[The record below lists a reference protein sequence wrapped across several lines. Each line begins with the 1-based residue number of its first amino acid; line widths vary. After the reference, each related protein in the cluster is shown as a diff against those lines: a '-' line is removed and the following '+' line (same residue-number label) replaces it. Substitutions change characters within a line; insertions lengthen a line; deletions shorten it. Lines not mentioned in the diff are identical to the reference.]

1 MAPIVAATP
10 WSEPGH
16 ELLAQ
21 FRVRALHTN
30 NQVNPGQRAS
40 KRFDP
45 YWSHLKGLYG
55 GLHFTLA
62 LLLLICVDEVPAPR
76 SRPTTVR
83 QGNGGLSSQ
92 NQHLLF
98 FLLFNPLP
106 LISSFLLLSIIA
118 KIGILRPSPY

>member
-62 LLLLICVDEVPAPR
+62 LLLLICVDEVPPPR

-83 QGNGGLSSQ
+83 QGNGGAIIPEPASFVLPPFQPSSAHLELSA
-92 NQHLLF
+92 
-98 FLLFNPLP
+98 
-106 LISSFLLLSIIA
+106 SF
-118 KIGILRPSPY
+118 